1 MKKIL
6 NSLFLTLPLAGAA
19 IVPSL
24 NIYKQQ
30 IISSKVLEN
39 MTHSSL
45 FSNNVGYN
53 IENELK
59 NNLTNGNS
67 GFQKIL
73 DDNEKRKIF
82 DYKFNSNFDATITY
96 NVLNETL
103 AKMSFNRKIIN
114 FNNFSYIN
122 QKDSIIKDNIS
133 ISFDFNNLGF
143 KKRNV
148 NIKYNDIKPFISVE
162 NINRNKVINI
172 WFLYFR
178 TVWFWL
184 VYKLQLIISKRRFCI
199 IFKWRKNR

>member
-1 MKKIL
+1 MKKML
-6 NSLFLTLPLAGAA
+6 NSLFLTLPLAGTA

-30 IISSKVLEN
+30 IIWSKVLEKT
-39 MTHSSL
+39 THSSL

-73 DDNEKRKIF
+73 DDNQKRKIF
-82 DYKFNSNFDATITY
+82 DYEFNSNFDATITS
-96 NVLNETL
+96 NVLDETL

-143 KKRNV
+143 KKEMLTLNTM
-148 NIKYNDIKPFISVE
+148 I
-162 NINRNKVINI
+162 
-172 WFLYFR
+172 
-178 TVWFWL
+178 
-184 VYKLQLIISKRRFCI
+184 
-199 IFKWRKNR
+199 